1 MLDVSFEIPGNPP
14 LEGIL
19 SSPASRTSGGIVV
32 VAPPHPMMGGH
43 SSNPVVQAI
52 VSGTVAARYR
62 ALAFNFRGVGESG
75 GDPSPDP
82 SDADADFRAAL
93 AAARGAPPL
102 VAAGYSFGA
111 AAAIRA
117 ATAELRIRAVV
128 AVAPPAVLIA
138 DSLPEHLGGNL
149 TIIAAER
156 DHFAPAEALADV
168 ARRIGARFE
177 IVAGADHFFG
187 VGLARVTELTEQALR
202 AVG

>member
-1 MLDVSFEIPGNPP
+1 MVAVSFEIPGNPS

-19 SSPASRTSGGIVV
+19 VGTSGDIVV

-52 VSGTVAARYR
+52 VSGAVAARHR
-62 ALAFNFRGVGESG
+62 AMVFNFRGVGESG

-93 AAARGAPPL
+93 AAARGAPL

-117 ATAELRIRAVV
+117 ATAERRIRAVV
-128 AVAPPAVLIA
+128 AVAPPAVLIG
-138 DSLPEHLGGNL
+138 DSRPEHLGQNL

-168 ARRIGARFE
+168 ARRVGARFE

-187 VGLARVTELTEQALR
+187 VGLAHVAELTEQALR
-202 AVG
+202 AIG